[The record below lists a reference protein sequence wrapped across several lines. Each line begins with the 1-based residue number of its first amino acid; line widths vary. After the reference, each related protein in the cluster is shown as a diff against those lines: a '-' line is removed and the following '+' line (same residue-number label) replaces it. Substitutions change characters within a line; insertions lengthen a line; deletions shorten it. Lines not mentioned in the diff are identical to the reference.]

1 MRFPETAGFAV
12 DSLEMYA
19 LVCKSVGCSN
29 KAKARFSADTHSEN
43 AYSGVNCVGY

>member
-29 KAKARFSADTHSEN
+29 KAKARFQSISTSEN
-43 AYSGVNCVGY
+43 AYSDANCVGY